1 MQLNTQPHTALQQPF
16 CTGKATV
23 EAIPGHLS
31 VIKYP
36 LHLFNKLRS
45 KCLVLKAIELGNGN
59 TEYGVFAACDLE
71 PRWLVA
77 DYYGYCRITRDD
89 YFKLHTDDPLRMQ
102 VDTHGLSLG
111 SRGDIIVGVTGAN
124 INDRCF
130 RNREI
135 CGYGSLINE
144 TRGTLKHLQADC
156 RIVYTVDHAY
166 IFMVNYVRKGLQ
178 VLMSYGS
185 AGDYMP

>member
-1 MQLNTQPHTALQQPF
+1 VKTTD
-16 CTGKATV
+16 
-23 EAIPGHLS
+23 
-31 VIKYP
+31 
-36 LHLFNKLRS
+36 
-45 KCLVLKAIELGNGN
+45 LGNGN
-59 TEYGVFAACDLE
+59 KEYGVFADCDLE

-77 DYYGYCRITRDD
+77 DYYGYSRITRAE
-89 YFKLHTDDPLRMQ
+89 YFKLPSDDALRMQ

-124 INDRCF
+124 SNDRCF
-130 RNREI
+130 RNRKI

-144 TRGTLKHLQADC
+144 TRGRLKHLQADC

-166 IFMVNYVRKGLQ
+166 IFMVNCVRKGMQ

-185 AGDYMP
+185 AGDYMH